1 MPVPASINDLSTTAV
16 SNYPAG
22 TENPFPDSAKYMRAH
37 AAFIAQ
43 LRDGKLNASAVSA
56 FILTLLDD
64 ANAAAAR
71 ATLGAAAISDI
82 PKRYITGQW
91 VLTPDT
97 TTPSGCVIPNGG
109 TIGNASSGATTRANA
124 DTSDLFAFYWRLT
137 NNTDYPIQD
146 SAGAVTTRG
155 ASAAADFAANKR
167 FPLPDIQDGDA
178 LIAAVSSSVLTRS
191 VGEVLAHTHSVTDPG
206 HAHSYTASQI
216 VGGTQGA
223 GGNASRPELTTWA
236 TASATTGISIG
247 STGGTKNLASGLFTR
262 VYVAL

>member
-1 MPVPASINDLSTTAV
+1 MPVPASINDLSITAA

-22 TENPFPDSAKYMRAH
+22 TENPFPDSAKYIRAH

-64 ANAAAAR
+64 ANASAAR

-97 TTPSGCVIPNGG
+97 TTPDGCIVPNGG
-109 TIGNASSGATTRANA
+109 TIGSAASGATSRANA
-124 DTSDLFAFYWRLT
+124 DTADLFAFYWRLT

-146 SAGAVTTRG
+146 SAGSASTRG

-167 FPLPDIQDGDA
+167 LPLPNIQDGDA
-178 LIAAVSSSVLTRS
+178 LIAAVASAVLTRS
-191 VGEVLAHTHSVTDPG
+191 NGELLSHTHEVTDPG
-206 HAHSYTASQI
+206 HAHNYTASQI

-223 GGNASRPELTTWA
+223 GGNASRPDLTTWG

-247 STGGTKNLASGLFTR
+247 STGGTKNLAAGLFTR